1 MPVKFDWMEISRV
14 EMSDTTSSRGAG
26 CGAGSAAAARP
37 RPKVAS
43 RRANASA
50 ARIMHLPGAG

>member
-26 CGAGSAAAARP
+26 GGAGSAA
-37 RPKVAS
+37 
-43 RRANASA
+43 
-50 ARIMHLPGAG
+50 